1 MVTANAMLSQEQRM
15 RFETVPIASI
25 DKTWGPR
32 PTERMIE
39 HVRQHGVLVPV
50 LLAENTDDD
59 GVLSLRIVDG
69 NRRIAAAR
77 EAMLPDIPAVIVP
90 AHDETSVAELT
101 LAINTLRTNNPVTEW
116 WAIDDLHRAGVRDTT
131 IAERTGMSSST
142 LKARAR
148 YGDLDPRIFSGLVYG
163 RIAPSVVDK
172 AVRLPVEA
180 QDRIGDAF
188 QEKGTLQ
195 TWQVEEEAKKYRQPR
210 PGSAPQSVEDVAYQ
224 LDTLAQAAHALGLDR
239 DAWLRHAADAFDRG
253 GDAEGED

>member
-1 MVTANAMLSQEQRM
+1 M
-15 RFETVPIASI
+15 RFETVPVATI

-32 PTERMIE
+32 PTERMVE

-50 LLAENTDDD
+50 LLAELPDDD
-59 GVLSLRIVDG
+59 GVLTLRIVDG
-69 NRRIAAAR
+69 NRRVAAAR
-77 EAMLPDIPAVIVP
+77 EAQMPDVPAVIVP
-90 AHDETSVAELT
+90 ARDETTIAELT

-116 WAIDDLHRAGVRDTT
+116 WAIDDLHQAGIRDAT
-131 IAERTGMSSST
+131 IAERTGMSTAT

-172 AVRLPVEA
+172 AVRLPLDA

-210 PGSAPQSVEDVAYQ
+210 AGSAPQSVEDLGFQ
-224 LDTLAQAAHALGLDR
+224 LDTLAEAAQALGLDR
-239 DAWLRHAADAFDRG
+239 DAWLRHAADAFNRAG
-253 GDAEGED
+253 HPEDES

>member
-1 MVTANAMLSQEQRM
+1 M
-15 RFETVPIASI
+15 RFETVSVASI

-39 HVRQHGVLVPV
+39 HVRRHGILVPV
-50 LLAENTDDD
+50 LLAEAADED
-59 GVLSLRIVDG
+59 GVVRLRIVDG
-69 NRRIAAAR
+69 NRRLAAAR
-77 EAMLPDIPAVIVP
+77 ELDLEEIPAIVVS
-90 AHDETSVAELT
+90 ADDATIAELT

-116 WAIDDLHRAGVRDTT
+116 WAIDDLHRAGIRDTT
-131 IAERTGMSSST
+131 IADRTGMSSST

-148 YGDLDPRIFSGLVYG
+148 YGELDPRIFSGLVYG

-172 AVRLPVEA
+172 AVRLPLEA

-210 PGSAPQSVEDVAYQ
+210 AGSAPQSVEDIAFH
-224 LDTLAQAAHALGLDR
+224 LDTLAQAAHALDLNR
-239 DAWLRHAADAFDRG
+239 DAWLRLATEAFDRVL
-253 GDAEGED
+253 DTDEES